1 MTYEFLGDADK
12 DLILI
17 VKVDAA
23 KDVVSVVLPQGRV
36 QIFAIEH
43 TDKITSAK
51 IFGKTVVF

>member
-23 KDVVSVVLPQGRV
+23 NDVVSVVFPQGRV
-36 QIFAIEH
+36 
-43 TDKITSAK
+43 
-51 IFGKTVVF
+51 